1 MIRACLCLLVG
12 VYALQL
18 NSFALDSDLIVL
30 TCLTFLAALR
40 IGKARELL
48 IVAAGSTLFFVA
60 TTDVVNS
67 RMAHEFVGD
76 SIVAQVRIVDFP
88 KRNGQNVSLV
98 AETLD
103 NPRVPRRIRISWFE
117 PPVAVSLGDV
127 WQFELR
133 LRRPRGN
140 SNPGVFDYEAWLLR
154 KRVAAIGYVVSGRR
168 NQLLRSG
175 DLNMIDEVRQ
185 QGVNRITSLVPDLE
199 RAAVLAAI
207 SVGARH
213 LITPQQWQRY
223 ALTGTSHLMAI
234 SGLHVGLA
242 AACGYFLATLI
253 AALVWRRRN
262 QHVVAT
268 TAAVLVAITYALLSG
283 LAVPAQRASLMIA
296 IVALAVLWRRELK
309 PLNSIATACV
319 TITLLSPL
327 ATLAPGF
334 KLSFSAVLV
343 LIWLAR
349 RYSGRFDSGR
359 ILRPLFAVRQLGAVQ
374 ALLLF
379 GLMPLTVLIFNRV
392 PLAAPFVNLIA
403 VPVFSFL
410 TVPFTLTG
418 LLLDGLLQPLG
429 DKALLVAASS
439 LDAIEF
445 LIAKAAT
452 VPATD
457 LTIPEIGGAGWFFLS
472 MPLVWVIFPPGW
484 PGRTLAGVALVALLL
499 YQPPRPRDSCAD
511 IDVLDVGQ
519 GLAIVVR
526 TSRHVVIFDTGP
538 VFRSGSSA
546 AETVVLPF
554 LASRGISRVDK
565 LVVSHADLDHS
576 GGVTAIKSAIDVAD
590 VRLGEALPGSEPTSR
605 ACVSGDGWHYDGI
618 EFYFMHP
625 PLASD
630 YEGNDASC
638 VLLIAAGIH
647 RVLLTGDIERPVE
660 EALVRDRIL
669 PTVDA
674 VIVPHH
680 GSRTSSSLPFVR
692 ALSPS
697 IAIISASF
705 GNRWGFPKKDIVERW
720 QAAGGMVHVTA
731 TSGAVGMRLCDEGG
745 LVSLTRHRALRR
757 RIWHE

>member
-1 MIRACLCLLVG
+1 MRACLCLLVG

-30 TCLTFLAALR
+30 ACLTFFAALR
-40 IGKARELL
+40 FGKVRELL
-48 IVAAGSTLFFVA
+48 VVAAGSTLFFVA
-60 TTDVVNS
+60 TADVVNS
-67 RMAHEFVGD
+67 RIAPEFVGD
-76 SIVAQVRIVDFP
+76 SIVAQVRIADFP

-103 NPRVPRRIRISWFE
+103 NPMVPRRIRVSWFE
-117 PPVAVSLGDV
+117 PPVAVRLGDV

-154 KRVAAIGYVVSGRR
+154 ERVAAIGYVVSGRR

-175 DLNMIDEVRQ
+175 DLNTIDEVRQ
-185 QGVNRITSLVPDLE
+185 QVVNRITSLVPHLE
-199 RAAVLAAI
+199 RAAVLTAI

-242 AACGYFLATLI
+242 AACGYFLTTLI
-253 AALVWRRRN
+253 AAILWRRRN

-268 TAAVLVAITYALLSG
+268 TAAVLVATTYALLSG

-296 IVALAVLWRRELK
+296 MVALAVLWRRELK

-319 TITLLSPL
+319 TIILLSPL

-343 LIWLAR
+343 LIWLAH
-349 RYSGRFDSGR
+349 RYSGRLDSGR
-359 ILRPLFAVRQLGAVQ
+359 VLWPLFAARQLGAVQ

-379 GLMPLTVLIFNRV
+379 GLMPLTVLIFHRV

-403 VPVFSFL
+403 VPVFSIV

-439 LDAIEF
+439 LDVIEF

-452 VPATD
+452 VPAAD
-457 LTIPEIGGAGWFFLS
+457 LTIPEIGGAGWFLLS
-472 MPLVWVIFPPGW
+472 MPLIWVVFPPGW

-538 VFRSGSSA
+538 AFRGGSNA

-590 VRLGEALPGSEPTSR
+590 VRSGEVLPGSEPTSR

-625 PLASD
+625 PLASN

-638 VLLIAAGIH
+638 VLLIGAGAH

-660 EALVRDRIL
+660 DALVRDRIL

-680 GSRTSSSLPFVR
+680 GSRTSSSLF
-692 ALSPS
+692 
-697 IAIISASF
+697 
-705 GNRWGFPKKDIVERW
+705 
-720 QAAGGMVHVTA
+720 
-731 TSGAVGMRLCDEGG
+731 RLCV
-745 LVSLTRHRALRR
+745 L
-757 RIWHE
+757 